1 MKKIFLL
8 TGITLLCFV
17 GTAQTTN
24 SKGILK
30 KNVFQLNNGITFEK
44 GDTIMLG
51 EPKNNANEF
60 TYIYEPKHGFGLLG
74 GNGTDK
80 KNSYKPFII
89 HFFTTKTDKE
99 NNEKQVIASLGYGKE
114 EVILDCKIAEA
125 VEYGEIIA
133 KGRTPQYFNLAVK
146 RDEPKQKTIE
156 EQPATI
162 AEKPAEIQEKTTVK
176 LTENTLL
183 NKINELQ
190 NNKYITDNEHYQL
203 LKLVTGNNSNI
214 DGKKELIKK
223 LQTLRDDKKLTLE
236 EYDKIVDLML

>member
-8 TGITLLCFV
+8 TGIMLLCFA

-30 KNVFQLNNGITFEK
+30 KNVLQLNNGITFAK

-51 EPKNNANEF
+51 EPQNNANEF

-74 GNGTDK
+74 GNGADK
-80 KNSYKPFII
+80 KNSYKMFII

-99 NNEKQVIASLGYGKE
+99 NSEKQVIASLGYGKD
-114 EVILDCKIAEA
+114 EVILDCEIAEA
-125 VEYGEIIA
+125 VDYGEVIA
-133 KGRTPQYFNLAVK
+133 KGRIPQKFNIAVK
-146 RDEPKQKTIE
+146 RDETKQKTV
-156 EQPATI
+156 EQQPTII
-162 AEKPAEIQEKTTVK
+162 AEKTAEIQEKTTIK

-190 NNKYITDNEHYQL
+190 NNKYLTDNEHYQL
-203 LKLVTGNNSNI
+203 LKLVTGNNANI

-223 LQTLRDDKKLTLE
+223 LQTLRDDNKLTLE